1 MSDPNGPADTAPADP
16 PQDQQSPE
24 PPQTRAPAPEGE
36 TPEGPPDETQQTPG
50 DAGGTE
56 PAPAPEPAAPEDELE
71 HVELPPQEPRR
82 PDDTRTEEP
91 KGPMLVARYGRMR
104 WLGEF
109 RHRFDPPPAP
119 GTNVVL
125 RTDRGV
131 ELGRV
136 VASVCDSPC
145 AGCMTAEKVE
155 HYVWASGPDYPFR
168 RDGKAL
174 RIANPQDLI
183 DQRHLESS
191 ARDERV
197 FCIEQIREL
206 ALEMKLVT
214 VEHLLGGDRIV
225 FYFLAEHRVDF
236 RELVRRLAGQYHTR
250 IEMRQVGARDEARLV
265 ADYERCGQQCC
276 CRSFLKDLKP
286 ISMRMAKTQKAT
298 LDPAK
303 ISGRCGRLMC
313 CLRYEDNTYRE
324 LKAALPKKNTWVRTK
339 ELVGRVVG
347 AHIITQLVQL
357 RLPNESRAVVANEEI
372 IERDV
377 EPPAVHAPEAQRPR
391 AKTTEGERAA
401 PGATRPR
408 RKPAPPPEKPREP
421 APDRTPAEQA
431 EQIEPVE
438 APEEPEAAAEPVVL
452 DPGWSQ
458 LLGAGVID
466 DTAPAAGAVTAAPAA
481 EDTAPAEQVPVEDV
495 APAPE
500 APARDGPK
508 KGGRGRRRGKR
519 SPPGAAGS
527 AGPGGAGASSRKRRR
542 RRRRKK
548 RSGGA

>member
-1 MSDPNGPADTAPADP
+1 MSDPNGPADSAPADP

-24 PPQTRAPAPEGE
+24 PPQTGAPAPEGE
-36 TPEGPPDETQQTPG
+36 TPEGPADEIRQT
-50 DAGGTE
+50 AGGAE
-56 PAPAPEPAAPEDELE
+56 PAPAPEPAAPEDGLK

-82 PDDTRTEEP
+82 PEDTRTEEA
-91 KGPMLVARYGRMR
+91 KGPTLVARYGRMR

-119 GTNVVL
+119 GTKAVL

-131 ELGRV
+131 ELGQV

-145 AGCMTAEKVE
+145 PGCMTAEKVE
-155 HYVWASGPDYPFR
+155 HYLWASGPDYPFR
-168 RDGKAL
+168 RDGKVL

-191 ARDERV
+191 AGDERI

-313 CLRYEDNTYRE
+313 CLRYEDSAYRE
-324 LKAALPKKNTWVRTK
+324 LKVALPKKNTWVRTK
-339 ELVGRVVG
+339 EVVGRVVG
-347 AHIITQLVQL
+347 AQIITQLVQL
-357 RLPNESRAVVANEEI
+357 RLPNESRVVVANEEI

-377 EPPAVHAPEAQRPR
+377 EPPAVHADEAQRPR
-391 AKTTEGERAA
+391 AKITEGERAA
-401 PGATRPR
+401 PGAKRPR
-408 RKPAPPPEKPREP
+408 RKPAPPPKKPREP

-438 APEEPEAAAEPVVL
+438 APGEPEAAAEPVVL
-452 DPGWSQ
+452 DPGWSR
-458 LLGAGVID
+458 LLGAGVVD
-466 DTAPAAGAVTAAPAA
+466 DTAPVAGAATTEPVA

-500 APARDGPK
+500 APAHDGPK
-508 KGGRGRRRGKR
+508 KGARRRRRGKR
-519 SPPGAAGS
+519 RPPNAAGS
-527 AGPGGAGASSRKRRR
+527 GGTSSKKRHRGRR
-542 RRRRKK
+542 GKK
-548 RSGGA
+548 RSGGT